1 MKALSIIVAIET
13 RPMIKVCGNMR
24 ISIFNARNPMLYN
37 IRMNKDIND
46 IAIIAVSPTV
56 LDEPRLFIT
65 TGNAASHESEILPV
79 KEGIKSIQKTWKV
92 ISSEWWKREDGSLRK
107 MMAECLVPSSI
118 SPSFIHTV
126 YVASQKSIEKIR
138 PLLSGTRIAL
148 VPQPD
153 MFFLPLQRYKISPN
167 ITLIDG
173 DMFFSS
179 MQTLTISVN
188 VVGVMGKG
196 LASRAKYQFPDVYVV
211 YQDACR
217 QRKLQMG
224 KPFLYKRESLMDE
237 ELAAPGLMTN
247 PNSNKWF
254 LLFATK
260 NDWRND
266 SDIEGIERGLAWLV
280 KNYKSSGIKS
290 LAMPALGC
298 GLGNLEWKDVGPLMC
313 KYLSQ
318 MDIPTAVYL
327 PREHPIAPEFL
338 QSSFLLS
345 QVDGSSTLF

>member
-1 MKALSIIVAIET
+1 LIAGTK
-13 RPMIKVCGNMR
+13 
-24 ISIFNARNPMLYN
+24 IS
-37 IRMNKDIND
+37 
-46 IAIIAVSPTV
+46 
-56 LDEPRLFIT
+56 
-65 TGNAASHESEILPV
+65 
-79 KEGIKSIQKTWKV
+79 V
-92 ISSEWWKREDGSLRK
+92 IS
-107 MMAECLVPSSI
+107 
-118 SPSFIHTV
+118 
-126 YVASQKSIEKIR
+126 
-138 PLLSGTRIAL
+138 
-148 VPQPD
+148 QPD
-153 MFFLPLQRYKISPN
+153 MFFLPLDKYRVSSK

-173 DMFFSS
+173 DMFFST

-196 LASRAKYQFPDVYVV
+196 LASRAKYQFPDVYVE
-211 YQDACR
+211 YQEACTKK
-217 QRKLQMG
+217 KLQMG
-224 KPFLYKRESLMDE
+224 KPYLYKRESSMDR
-237 ELAAPGLMTN
+237 ELADDPELLET

-260 NDWRND
+260 DHWRND
-266 SDIEGIERGLAWLV
+266 SDIEGIEKGLAWLV
-280 KNYKSSGIKS
+280 KNYKVSGIKS

-345 QVDGSSTLF
+345 QVDSSSTLF